1 MILGIVGCIYN
12 QLFVF
17 LKQILNM
24 INEAI
29 KKSIELQNQGEWD
42 ASINLLKKEVQ
53 ANKKNT
59 VALYSLAL
67 GLFNTNRLDEAY
79 EYICNLIKLNS
90 IFVPSYILRSNIF
103 IRENKIELAL
113 EDAKKALSL
122 EPKNQD
128 ALALV
133 AKIQSVLNVNLN
145 SSQIQGHLLK
155 GIEFQQKLLRDDAKS
170 EFEKALSLD
179 QNNFFALYS
188 LGVVQNELGSHKEA
202 LAHLERAALANPT
215 SPLPHFA
222 IATIYMQLKLYD
234 LALSSFDSA
243 INCDPKSTD
252 AYNNKAVLLRDMH
265 KHLEALETLDSGL
278 KQFPDDLKTLSN
290 KAYLLTE
297 FKQHVQ
303 ASTLF
308 KRILEAD
315 PSREYALGLYAYSML
330 HTCNWED
337 FEENSSAL
345 HSRIKN
351 GDRVINPL
359 AFMAFSDDGYLHKH
373 CAESFGHYKF
383 PPSNHPLCSDV
394 RYVHQK
400 KRVGFISADFREHP
414 VGYLFAGLLE
424 QLDRNKVETYGFSLC
439 HGDGSELYKRF
450 KSTFDN
456 YITCEDKNSSEIAEI
471 IKQLEIDVLIDLNGY
486 TSGSRLEI
494 LAMRPAP
501 VQMTYLGFPGTLG
514 LPYIDYLIAD
524 WHTVPSSS
532 DGFYAEKV
540 LRLSS
545 CYLPRDLG
553 VLPAASTSPRTDF
566 ELPDGAFVFC
576 SFNHEYKITP
586 PIFKIWMDLL
596 KEVEGSV
603 LWLMRLSEDT
613 QTNLCHSARSHGV
626 DPTRLIFAKR
636 VPRIEDH
643 LARYRHVDLCL
654 DTFPYNGHT
663 TTSDALFMGVP
674 VVTLA
679 GSSFASRVAT
689 SLLYDVGLS
698 DQLSCT
704 SLTAYK
710 GCAMQL
716 ATQQSYMNEIR
727 KTLSNCDLD
736 FWRNKS
742 RQQADEFSNF
752 ITQI

>member
-1 MILGIVGCIYN
+1 
-12 QLFVF
+12 
-17 LKQILNM
+17 M

-29 KKSIELQNQGEWD
+29 KESIALQNQGKWE
-42 ASINLLKKEVQ
+42 ASIKILKKEVKKNQ
-53 ANKKNT
+53 KNT

-67 GLFNTNRLDEAY
+67 GLFNVNELAEALQYVSRL
-79 EYICNLIKLNS
+79 IGLNN
-90 IFVPSYILRSNIF
+90 IFVPSYILRSNIL
-103 IRENKIELAL
+103 IRQNKINLAL
-113 EDAKKALSL
+113 DDAKKALAL
-122 EPKNQD
+122 EPQNQD

-133 AKIQSVLNVNLN
+133 AKIEDALSASLPPEEVQS
-145 SSQIQGHLLK
+145 GLLR
-155 GIEFQQKLLRDDAKS
+155 GIEFQQKSMRDEARI
-170 EFEKALSLD
+170 EFEKVLALD

-188 LGVVQNELGSHKEA
+188 LGVVHNELGSYKEA
-202 LAHLERAALANPT
+202 LGYLERATAVNAT
-215 SPLPHFA
+215 SQLPYFA
-222 IATIYMQLKLYD
+222 MATIYMQLKLYD
-234 LALSSFDSA
+234 LALGAFDSA
-243 INCDPKSTD
+243 IKCDPTSTD

-265 KHLEALETLDSGL
+265 KHLEALQTLDSGL
-278 KQFPDDLKTLSN
+278 KHFPDDLKTLSN

-297 FKQHVQ
+297 FKQHVE
-303 ASTLF
+303 ASAIF
-308 KRILEAD
+308 KRILDAD
-315 PSREYALGLYAYSML
+315 PGREYALGLYAYSML
-330 HTCNWED
+330 HTCNWSD
-337 FEENSSAL
+337 FEENYQAL
-345 HSRIKN
+345 YRGINN
-351 GDRVINPL
+351 GERVINPL
-359 AFMAFSDDGYLHKH
+359 AFMAFSDDGSLHKR
-373 CAESFGHYKF
+373 CAETFGAEKF
-383 PPSNHPLCSDV
+383 RPSDRQLCSGV

-439 HGDGSELYKRF
+439 HNDGSELYKRF
-450 KSTFDN
+450 KGAFDN
-456 YITCEDKNSSEIAEI
+456 YITCEDKNSQEVAQI

-494 LAMRPAP
+494 FAMRPAP

-514 LPYIDYLIAD
+514 LPYVDYLIAD
-524 WHTVPSSS
+524 WHTAPANNDAYFS
-532 DGFYAEKV
+532 EKV

-553 VLPAASTSPRTDF
+553 VLPATSMPPRADF
-566 ELPDGAFVFC
+566 DLPDEAFVFC

-586 PIFKIWMDLL
+586 PIFKVWMDLL

-603 LWLMRLSEDT
+603 LWLMRLSGDT
-613 QTNLCHSARSHGV
+613 QTNLCQSALKHGV
-626 DPTRLIFAKR
+626 DPARLIFAKR

-698 DQLSCT
+698 EHLSCN
-704 SLTAYK
+704 SLASYK
-710 GCAMQL
+710 DRAKQL
-716 ATQQSYMNEIR
+716 ATQPSFMAEIR
-727 KTLSNCDLD
+727 KTLNNCDLA
-736 FWRNKS
+736 FWQSKS
-742 RQQADEFSNF
+742 RLQAEEFSHF
-752 ITQI
+752 ITQT